1 MKNFKKMINEFSDVG
16 TVEHKPENIA
26 DVKPVETPA
35 DTVVDTG
42 AVSGDGVI
50 IKDNAYYAYMK
61 DPKTGFA
68 YNIPLLRFDDP
79 NYIFKYIDYMK
90 MKEEKPEQF
99 KRIME
104 WA

>member
-1 MKNFKKMINEFSDVG
+1 MRFKKMINEFSDEG
-16 TVEHKPENIA
+16 TNVHKPETIA

-35 DTVVDTG
+35 DTIDVPT
-42 AVSGDGVI
+42 DGEQPTV
-50 IKDNAYYAYMK
+50 KDNAYYAYMK

-68 YNIPLLRFDDP
+68 YNIPMLRFDDP
-79 NYIFKYIDYMK
+79 NYIYKYIDYMK
-90 MKEEKPEQF
+90 MKENNPEQF